1 MSERFE
7 IPLFPLGVVLFEGGQ
22 LPLQI
27 FETRYLDMVSRCL
40 RDEIPFGVVLIRSG
54 RDARL
59 SPNDRQPEIFEV
71 GSEATIVNFNQLS
84 NGFLSIVVRGGR
96 KIHILESWEQPDHL
110 LIAEVEYIPREPEV
124 AIGKE
129 HQVLVDILK
138 ELIKHPM
145 VEMLEL
151 DIDFSDARSVGRRL
165 AELLPI
171 ELETRQSLLQL
182 QRPRQRL
189 SEITGLVNKL
199 RGRRVPLG

>member
-1 MSERFE
+1 MGERFE
-7 IPLFPLGVVLFEGGQ
+7 IPLFPLGVVLFEGGR

-59 SPNDRQPEIFEV
+59 NPNDRQPEIFEV

-96 KIHILESWEQPDHL
+96 KFRILESWEQPDHL
-110 LIAEVEYIPREPEV
+110 LLAEIEYLPREPEV

-129 HQVLVDILK
+129 HQALVDILK
-138 ELIKHPM
+138 ELMKHSLI
-145 VEMLEL
+145 EKLEL
-151 DIDFSDARSVGRRL
+151 DIDFSDASAVGRRL
-165 AELLPI
+165 VELLPVEMDI
-171 ELETRQSLLQL
+171 KQSLLQL
-182 QRPRQRL
+182 QRPRERL
-189 SEITGLVNKL
+189 SEITRLVNKL
-199 RGRRVPLG
+199 RG

>member
-7 IPLFPLGVVLFEGGQ
+7 IPLFPLSVVLFEGGQ

-40 RDEIPFGVVLIRSG
+40 REEIPFGVVLIRSG

-96 KIHILESWEQPDHL
+96 KIRILESWEQPDHL

-145 VEMLEL
+145 VEKLEL
-151 DIDFSDARSVGRRL
+151 DIDYSDARSVGRRL

-171 ELETRQSLLQL
+171 DLEIKQRLLQL
-182 QRPRQRL
+182 QRPRERL
-189 SEITGLVNKL
+189 SEITRLVSKL
-199 RGRRVPLG
+199 HD

>member
-7 IPLFPLGVVLFEGGQ
+7 IPLFPLSVVLFEGGQ

-40 RDEIPFGVVLIRSG
+40 REEIPFGVVLIRSG

-59 SPNDRQPEIFEV
+59 SPNDHQPEIFEV

-96 KIHILESWEQPDHL
+96 KIRILESWEQPDHL
-110 LIAEVEYIPREPEV
+110 LIAEVEYIPREPEM

-145 VEMLEL
+145 VEKLEL
-151 DIDFSDARSVGRRL
+151 DIDYSDARSVGRRL

-171 ELETRQSLLQL
+171 DLEIKQRLLQL
-182 QRPRQRL
+182 QRPRERL
-189 SEITGLVNKL
+189 SEITRLVSKL
-199 RGRRVPLG
+199 HD

>member
-1 MSERFE
+1 MGKRFE
-7 IPLFPLGVVLFEGGQ
+7 IPLFPLGVVLFEGGR

-59 SPNDRQPEIFEV
+59 NPNDRQPEIFEV

-96 KIHILESWEQPDHL
+96 KFRILESWEQPDHL
-110 LIAEVEYIPREPEV
+110 LLAEIEYLPREPEV

-129 HQVLVDILK
+129 HQTLVDILK
-138 ELIKHPM
+138 ELMKHSLI
-145 VEMLEL
+145 EKLEL
-151 DIDFSDARSVGRRL
+151 DIDFSDASAVGRRL
-165 AELLPI
+165 VELLPVEMDI
-171 ELETRQSLLQL
+171 KQSLLQL
-182 QRPRQRL
+182 QRPRERL
-189 SEITGLVNKL
+189 SEITRLVNKL
-199 RGRRVPLG
+199 RG

>member
-1 MSERFE
+1 MSEPFE

-40 RDEIPFGVVLIRSG
+40 REEIPFGAVLIRTG

-59 SPNDRQPEIFEV
+59 SPDDGQPEVFEV

-84 NGFLSIVVRGGR
+84 NGRLGIVVRGGR
-96 KIHILESWEQPDHL
+96 KIRILESWEQPDHL
-110 LIAEVEYIPREPEV
+110 LLGNVEYLPGEPEV

-129 HQVLVDILK
+129 HQALVDILK
-138 ELIKHPM
+138 ELMKHPM
-145 VEMLEL
+145 IEKLEL

-171 ELETRQSLLQL
+171 EVEIKQSLLQL
-182 QRPRQRL
+182 QWPRERL
-189 SEITGLVNKL
+189 FEISRLVNKL
-199 RGRRVPLG
+199 RG

>member
-1 MSERFE
+1 MGKRFE
-7 IPLFPLGVVLFEGGQ
+7 IPLFPLGVVLFEGGR

-59 SPNDRQPEIFEV
+59 NPNDHQPEIFEV

-96 KIHILESWEQPDHL
+96 KFRILESWEQPDHL
-110 LIAEVEYIPREPEV
+110 LLAEIEYLPREPEV

-129 HQVLVDILK
+129 HQTLVDILK
-138 ELIKHPM
+138 ELMKHSLI
-145 VEMLEL
+145 EKLEL
-151 DIDFSDARSVGRRL
+151 DIDFSDASAVGRRL
-165 AELLPI
+165 VELLPVEMDI
-171 ELETRQSLLQL
+171 KQSLLQL
-182 QRPRQRL
+182 QRPRERL
-189 SEITGLVNKL
+189 SEITRLVNKL
-199 RGRRVPLG
+199 RG